1 MKSFSPGLLF
11 VGNFLIFF
19 FFFWFTLQVVYDLLR
34 PHGLQCVKLF
44 CPCYLLEFAQIY
56 VHWVSDAI
64 EPAHPLLPL
73 LLLYSGSFPVSW
85 LFPSCGQS
93 IGASASASVL
103 PTIFRVDFLYDWLV
117 CSPCYP
123 RDSQESSPAPQFKN
137 INSLVL
143 SLSLCSN
150 SNICMTRGKTI
161 ALTIWIL
168 LAKWCLCFL
177 LCCWGLWYLFFQG
190 AGVF

>member
-1 MKSFSPGLLF
+1 MLHSRLLLSLSRVWLFATPWTAAHQASLSSPNSQSWVKLMSIESVMPF
-11 VGNFLIFF
+11 NHLIF
-19 FFFWFTLQVVYDLLR
+19 
-34 PHGLQCVKLF
+34 C
-44 CPCYLLEFAQIY
+44 C
-56 VHWVSDAI
+56 
-64 EPAHPLLPL
+64 L
-73 LLLYSGSFPVSW
+73 LLLLPSMFPNIRVFPMSR

-103 PTIFRVDFLYDWLV
+103 PTIYRVDFLYDWLV